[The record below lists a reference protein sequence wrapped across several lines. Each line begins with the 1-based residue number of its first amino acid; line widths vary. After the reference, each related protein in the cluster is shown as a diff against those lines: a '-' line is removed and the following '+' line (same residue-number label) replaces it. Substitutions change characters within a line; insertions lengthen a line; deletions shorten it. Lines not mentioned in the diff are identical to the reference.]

1 MSGKHAKKERKAQ
14 REAERRAAARA
25 ERRRTILTVVAVLVV
40 LALGSLLAFVSV
52 DDQPL
57 AEQPEDDSGEGHDEA
72 DEADE
77 DADGADESGD
87 EAGDEGDE
95 GDAADESEVAA
106 CDPAPPPEAAG
117 GDKPTFDEP
126 DDVLDRQRHNTAVV
140 ETSCG
145 ELRLELDHARAPEAV
160 NSFVFLAEQDFFDG
174 LRIFR
179 HAESI
184 GALQTGAG
192 DNTATWQ
199 IGYTLD
205 DELEAAEEDGY
216 PPGAVAMANSGPD
229 SSGSQFFFVYNEEFD
244 LDPDFTRFAMVTDGL
259 DVLRSIA
266 AIPTEG
272 ETPTEDVYLEDVTI
286 RP

>member
-57 AEQPEDDSGEGHDEA
+57 AEQPEDDSGDDADDAEEA
-72 DEADE
+72 DDAEA
-77 DADGADESGD
+77 GD
-87 EAGDEGDE
+87 EAGDEGD
-95 GDAADESEVAA
+95 AADEADVAA
-106 CDPAPPPEAAG
+106 CEPAPPPEAAG
-117 GDKPTFDEP
+117 EDKPTFDEP
-126 DDVLDRQRHNTAVV
+126 DDVLDPERHNTALV

-145 ELRLELDHARAPEAV
+145 EFELDLDHARAPEAV

-192 DNTATWQ
+192 DDTATWQ

-229 SSGSQFFFVYNEEFD
+229 TSGSQFFFVYNDKFD